1 MFYPLK
7 LASRVD
13 RAAQVDEDDT
23 CKPSLR
29 SRRSAITRHRPTA

>member
-7 LASRVD
+7 LAGRVD

-23 CKPSLR
+23 LQTK
-29 SRRSAITRHRPTA
+29 SALKALGHYRQLHMA